1 MVDPLAGHHISP
13 FSNQNQQSKFDSTEP
28 FGPEPFGSELKAE
41 LLTAD
46 GLVAG
51 QIPKSKFVKE
61 PTCAFVHPVQYTVE
75 C

>member
-1 MVDPLAGHHISP
+1 MRGRKQYA
-13 FSNQNQQSKFDSTEP
+13 FDSVEP

-51 QIPKSKFVKE
+51 CNPKSE
-61 PTCAFVHPVQYTVE
+61 II
-75 C
+75 